1 VQVADYGGGEIAI
14 FSGGATGAVCRL
26 SLAVPLAPGAGP
38 QDIQAC
44 RHPPWPVR
52 VCCAGGADIG
62 LNTLERMVLNLLK
75 RYDAKFADVACRQ
88 TGPQSQTL
96 FSVTLTADSLICS
109 WAIHI
114 SSFAAQLRA
123 GGFEGAD
130 LLPWAQ
136 LHAGPVTGL
145 SVQHDTGELATCG
158 LDGRVFLLP
167 ATVNCSFTF
176 RPGGNPARLDV
187 LLTRPCPDRP
197 SNRRRSFCLA
207 HSAHLP
213 RDSSLD

>member
-1 VQVADYGGGEIAI
+1 
-14 FSGGATGAVCRL
+14 
-26 SLAVPLAPGAGP
+26 
-38 QDIQAC
+38 
-44 RHPPWPVR
+44 
-52 VCCAGGADIG
+52 
-62 LNTLERMVLNLLK
+62 MVLNLLK
-75 RYDAKFADVACRQ
+75 RYDAKFANVACRQ
-88 TGPQSQTL
+88 TVPQSQTL

-114 SSFAAQLRA
+114 SSFATQLRA

-167 ATVNCSFTF
+167 ATVNCCLSVMDAGSFTF
-176 RPGGNPARLDV
+176 RPGGNPARLV
-187 LLTRPCPDRP
+187 AHPARP

-213 RDSSLD
+213 RDSSLDRAHVPVRRRRRALRRRNRLLTAGGRPPSGRSPGRRRRPW